1 MPLTLNLQTNPTSS
15 SSSSVVISYEG
26 RESKYASE
34 LSEVAA
40 ELEVHRQQERKAA
53 EKRGQVEGKE
63 RALDERRAVLAEK
76 ESNLGDNLN
85 LDQGEEAIRQN
96 IANLDVKTNTKR
108 KREEHEIRK
117 RKRQEEEKA
126 KKRRQ
131 AIQTPPSQHILAS
144 TSTDPHPR
152 FIDPPPTTHT
162 LPHTSTNYL

>member
-1 MPLTLNLQTNPTSS
+1 
-15 SSSSVVISYEG
+15 
-26 RESKYASE
+26 

-117 RKRQEEEKA
+117 RKD
-126 KKRRQ
+126 KKKKKPRRENK
-131 AIQTPPSQHILAS
+131 PYK
-144 TSTDPHPR
+144 HPR
-152 FIDPPPTTHT
+152 HNT
-162 LPHTSTNYL
+162 Y